1 MLNFVRSVWV
11 WVSTLLLVVAW
22 TPVLAVRRL
31 FDKDPVRYGTGRL
44 FRDLGVAMVRINPYW
59 HVSISGDLPKDPRRP
74 YIVVSNH
81 QSSADIPFL
90 SHLPWEMKWMAKSEL
105 FKVPFTGWMLRLA
118 GDIRVDRK
126 SPRSAAIALRRAA
139 WYLERKCSVMVFA
152 EGTRTPDGRVHDFMT
167 GAFHLAIESG
177 TPILPIAID
186 GSFDCLPKQTWRFG
200 RVDRIR
206 IHVLP
211 EVETSDLS
219 PSEVKNLTFQ
229 VRRAI
234 IDEIAAWRGVSP
246 GALDASRL
254 ARTNSH

>member
-1 MLNFVRSVWV
+1 MFNFVRSAWV
-11 WVSTLLLVVAW
+11 WFSTVLLVVAW
-22 TPVLAVRRL
+22 TPLLAIRRL
-31 FDKDPVRYGTGRL
+31 FDRDPVRYATGRL

-59 HVSISGDLPKDPRRP
+59 HVSISGELPKNPRRP

-105 FKVPFTGWMLRLA
+105 FSLPFTGWMLRLA

-126 SPRSAAIALRRAA
+126 KPRSAAISLRRAA

-152 EGTRTPDGRVHDFMT
+152 EGTRSPDGRVLDFMT

-177 TPILPIAID
+177 TPILPVAID
-186 GSFDCLPKQTWRFG
+186 GSFDCLPKKTWKFG

-206 IHVLP
+206 IRVLP
-211 EVETSDLS
+211 EVETSGLAPSQVNDL
-219 PSEVKNLTFQ
+219 TRQ
-229 VRRAI
+229 VRGAI
-234 IDEIAAWRGVSP
+234 IDEIANWRGISSSE
-246 GALDASRL
+246 LDASRL
-254 ARTNSH
+254 ALTKAH